1 MNQTTNKRENAMTT
15 PEAPQKSQAQQD
27 YEKGQEYLQKQE
39 LGQAAA
45 AFHNALLGFEQ
56 NAEENGVANAADKLG
71 DICLEK
77 KEFAKAL
84 AYFDRAYAICQRHL
98 DRFSLFS
105 LERKKARVFAESE
118 EYPQAIAAYV
128 DIVDEYNALR
138 DPRGAVE
145 TLETLAGVYLK
156 VAEKAKAADC
166 YRTIASI
173 HKHYRHNNFYA
184 NYMEKAMSIESE

>member
-1 MNQTTNKRENAMTT
+1 MTT
-15 PEAPQKSQAQQD
+15 PAEKEKSQAQQD
-27 YEKGQEYLQKQE
+27 YEKGQEYLKKKE

-56 NAEENGVANAADKLG
+56 DDEENGVANAVDKLG

-84 AYFDRAYAICQRHL
+84 GYFDRAYAICQRHT

-105 LERKKARVFAESE
+105 LERKKARLYDESGDHDK
-118 EYPQAIAAYV
+118 AIAAYV
-128 DIVDEYNALR
+128 DVIDEYNALR

-145 TLETLAGVYLK
+145 ALETLGEIYLK
-156 VAEKAKAADC
+156 VKEKAKAADC
-166 YRTIASI
+166 YRLIASI
-173 HKHYRHNNFYA
+173 HKNYKHNNFHA
-184 NYMEKAMSIESE
+184 RYMKKAEAIEAEQ